1 MANTFR
7 FSCLTLF
14 LVLAIKSYGQ
24 SVEYIR
30 LQAEGLYQSKQY
42 MRAVPVFRQLQAL
55 APQDYGVMIKRAV
68 CEYEANNLD
77 TAFVLAVSMIP
88 VQKPETQ
95 YAGFLAGK
103 IAQSRG
109 DFANAAVYFKQYLGQ
124 AVPGTKLYQAAI
136 AEIKRCGSALY
147 MVTDFQAS
155 LVEPAGE
162 EVNTIWNEVS
172 PVPSVN
178 VDSRIYFSSNR
189 EPAGFPLNYSADYES
204 QFDMYSSSLN
214 NGEWSEI
221 TALNPVLNT
230 RSHELLSGFNENGRI
245 VYFRRGEKLA
255 RLNFLADTL
264 KGEGM
269 SPATTAIDFP
279 DLGAE
284 DELYYFTDSIL
295 ILSSN
300 RPGGLG
306 GFDLYYSLRSASRW
320 SSPVNLGIRINTPFD
335 EVSPSLAEDGRT
347 LFFSSNNL
355 QSMGGFDVFTA
366 HFDDNTETWSEPVN
380 LGMPLNSGDD
390 DRYFRMVKNKL
401 GAVFAS
407 NRKSGT
413 GGYDIYF
420 AYFRQSPAPQ
430 GERSRP
436 LFFAEVPAFKATQQ
450 HMASNRDSSVTI
462 DGQKTHIKV
471 PVIYYLNDDQLKLP
485 AIQKKMDEVV
495 QLLKQNPSIQLIV
508 EVFSDRSAATISD
521 DLMYS
526 VLRGETVRD
535 YLVQAGVRPSR
546 IAVKGY
552 GQFFPVANETIDGKP
567 NPAGKSL
574 NRRIEF
580 TLYNPV
586 PAEAGNL
593 LTDKDLALVD
603 ARMEAV
609 ERSRFLEQE
618 KSLNYKIML
627 LSSGNA
633 ANFKTDD
640 LEQVFIDKNNLTGK
654 YELMSG
660 VFTTFAL
667 ANQARKNW
675 IASGYEDALVVPYY
689 SNQRIPPQLL
699 NKWSEKF
706 SDLTQFI
713 YRGE

>member
-1 MANTFR
+1 MVNTFR
-7 FSCLTLF
+7 FSCLIG
-14 LVLAIKSYGQ
+14 LVLLAIESRTQ
-24 SVEYIR
+24 SMEYIR
-30 LQAEGLYQSKQY
+30 LQAEGLIQSKQY

-55 APQDYGVMIKRAV
+55 APQDYGVMLNRAV

-77 TAFVLAVSMIP
+77 TAFVLALNLIP
-88 VQKPETQ
+88 LQKPETSF
-95 YAGFLAGK
+95 AGYLAGK

-109 DFANAAVYFKQYLGQ
+109 DFANAVVYFKQFLGQ
-124 AVPGTKLYQAAI
+124 AVPGSKLYQATI

-147 MVTDFQAS
+147 MQTDFQAS

-162 EVNTIWNEVS
+162 EVNTIWNEVN

-204 QFDMYSSSLN
+204 QYDMYSSSLN
-214 NGEWSEI
+214 NGEWSDI

-230 RSHELLSGFNENGRI
+230 RGHELLSGFNENGRI
-245 VYFRRGEKLA
+245 VFFRRGEKLA
-255 RLNFLADTL
+255 RMNFLVDTL
-264 KGEGM
+264 KGEGLP
-269 SPATTAIDFP
+269 PATTAIDVP

-284 DELYYFTDSIL
+284 DELFYFTDSVL

-306 GFDLYYSLRSASRW
+306 GFDLYYSIRSGSRW

-335 EVSPSLAEDGRT
+335 EVSPSLADDGRT

-355 QSMGGFDVFTA
+355 KSMGGFDVFTA

-390 DRYFRMVKNKL
+390 DRYFRMLKNKL

-413 GGYDIYF
+413 GGFDIYF

-436 LFFAEVPAFKATQQ
+436 LFFADVPAFKAAQLL
-450 HMASNRDSSVTI
+450 ARNRDAGI
-462 DGQKTHIKV
+462 NGEGQKNLIKV
-471 PVIYYLNDDQLKLP
+471 PVIYYLNDEQLKLP

-495 QLLKQNPSIQLIV
+495 QLLKQNPTAQLIV
-508 EVFSDRSAATISD
+508 EVFSDRSAATVSD

-552 GQFFPVANETIDGKP
+552 GPFFPVAKEEMDGNP
-567 NPAGKSL
+567 NPSGKSL

-580 TLYNPV
+580 TLYHPD
-586 PAEAGNL
+586 PADAGTL
-593 LTDKDLALVD
+593 FMEKDLVMVD
-603 ARMEAV
+603 ARMQAD

-627 LSSGNA
+627 FSSGNA
-633 ANFKTDD
+633 ANFKTDT
-640 LEQVFIDKNNLTGK
+640 LGQVFIDKNNLTGK

-667 ANQARKNW
+667 ANQARKKW
-675 IASGYEDALVVPYY
+675 MASGYEDALVVPYH